1 MILSKRLILLYDN
14 KCYYCSRFATLA
26 AKLTANRLTLVG
38 LYSKEGDKLKA
49 SFPKG
54 INMYEMFWL
63 IDGLYAYGGLY
74 GLFKLLMVIITNLLS
89 INNNNHIPM
98 GIKYE
103 CSKHDYDD
111 CRLSSRVYNLVT
123 KRGKVKL
130 SRVE

>member
-1 MILSKRLILLYDN
+1 LSDRLILLYDN
-14 KCYYCSRFATLA
+14 KCYYCSRFATLV

-38 LYSKEGDKLKA
+38 LYSKEGDELKVL
-49 SFPKG
+49 FPKG

-74 GLFKLLMVIITNLLS
+74 GLFKLLMVIITNLLN
-89 INNNNHIPM
+89 INNNHM
-98 GIKYE
+98 TMSIKYE
-103 CSKHDYDD
+103 CSKHDYDG

-123 KRGKVKL
+123 KRSKVKL

>member
-1 MILSKRLILLYDN
+1 MILSNRLILLYDN

-38 LYSKEGDKLKA
+38 LYSKDGDELKS

-63 IDGLYAYGGLY
+63 IDGSYAYGGLY
-74 GLFKLLMVIITNLLS
+74 GLFKLLTVIITNLLS
-89 INNNNHIPM
+89 VNNNHIPM
-98 GIKYE
+98 VIKYE

-111 CRLSSRVYNLVT
+111 CRLSYRVYNLVT
-123 KRGKVKL
+123 KRSKVKL
-130 SRVE
+130 VK